1 MILIAFAFIVWAAS
15 REARYEV
22 RFALVI
28 FDFIR
33 DSDNGEVLLVG
44 FMFGIFF
51 SIWFNTI
58 ISRRANEAFGY
69 RDAVIVSFR
78 SFLPVLLTRNCPGA
92 LSLA

>member
-1 MILIAFAFIVWAAS
+1 
-15 REARYEV
+15 
-22 RFALVI
+22 
-28 FDFIR
+28 
-33 DSDNGEVLLVG
+33 
-44 FMFGIFF
+44 MFGIFF

>member
-15 REARYEV
+15 QEARY
-22 RFALVI
+22 
-28 FDFIR
+28 
-33 DSDNGEVLLVG
+33 G

-51 SIWFNTI
+51 SISFNTI

-78 SFLPVLLTRNCPGA
+78 SFLPVLLT
-92 LSLA
+92 